1 MLMNNKVLCF
11 CTTIYNVNDIS
22 YENILIYYSLNV
34 DLLSFCQVEKSR
46 YIFFIKPENTRLVV
60 CQKKTLSSL
69 SYLFY
74 FSSENNSLGPGWLN
88 LGYDNPGLESS
99 DFSSESYKRTL
110 SIERLFHGTCA
121 RMILFS
127 SCDAS
132 KRRTNEFSQRVGF

>member
-34 DLLSFCQVEKSR
+34 DLLSLCQVGKSR
-46 YIFFIKPENTRLVV
+46 YIFFIKLENTRLVV

-74 FSSENNSLGPGWLN
+74 FSSENNSLGPVWLN
-88 LGYDNPGLESS
+88 LGYDNLGLESS

-121 RMILFS
+121 RMIFILKLR
-127 SCDAS
+127 CI
-132 KRRTNEFSQRVGF
+132 KKTNE